1 MFIYKIKKKYSLKV
15 KLESKYKKY
24 LNILVILYFPK
35 EIISIHIKYYFI
47 NFIFEYLLM
56 KLNNNI

>member
-47 NFIFEYLLM
+47 NFIIYIIL
-56 KLNNNI
+56 